1 MDAQHDVLNSDRPRK
16 HTQLKRLILTRDF
29 VATGW
34 VDLDAIRQ
42 HFGNTWS
49 TRTHRR
55 DLEVLIDLGFV
66 EPFDLMGRTH
76 FRRTLRTR

>member
-1 MDAQHDVLNSDRPRK
+1 MNAQLDILSSDRPRK
-16 HTQLKRLILTRDF
+16 HAQLKRLILTRDF

-76 FRRTLRTR
+76 FRALRNVR